1 MERITADSPGWLAE
15 RNQSSAGGRVESAFA
30 TIDTPAGGK
39 KKWQMQGAAAETS
52 EFQELVQR
60 VAEVQ
65 AALAAVAG
73 PGKARVK
80 GKGDSKAGGKGKGKG
95 HCIQHQFEKD
105 GCKKEQ
111 YWHKHDQAQ
120 LGRFADVTDSGGRKA
135 CGYFAKLGS
144 CFQRDC
150 PLAHIEVDGARPGKK
165 EDSPSVE

>member
-1 MERITADSPGWLAE
+1 MDDVSLARDSLFELVGSCAAVKPILVHLKREYGRQLTVEKCLERITVDSPGWLAE

-105 GCKKEQ
+105 GCKKDQ
-111 YWHKHDQAQ
+111 CWHKHDQA
-120 LGRFADVTDSGGRKA
+120 
-135 CGYFAKLGS
+135 
-144 CFQRDC
+144 
-150 PLAHIEVDGARPGKK
+150 
-165 EDSPSVE
+165 